1 MGAVGAS
8 SVRAPMTDA
17 PLIICFSGRIGS
29 GKSSVTEALSQAFGW
44 PRAGFGDYLRQR
56 IADEGGDPSSRQAL
70 QDLGQ
75 LLVETDPDA
84 FCAAVLN
91 FGGHQ
96 QGYNLLVDGI
106 RHVDVYHRVVRLTAP
121 SLVRLIHLEA
131 DDSHIRDRVA
141 TRLNEAS
148 DLSRA
153 EGHRVEA
160 DLAES
165 LPSIADL
172 VINANSSLHLVL
184 AECVDAFASFGVPS
198 VSIDAARKCLS
209 RIPS

>member
-1 MGAVGAS
+1 MGSVSAS
-8 SVRAPMTDA
+8 TVRAAMIDA

-29 GKSSVTEALSQAFGW
+29 GKSSVTDALSQAFGW
-44 PRAGFGDYLRQR
+44 SRAGFGDYLRHR
-56 IADEGGDPSSRQAL
+56 VADEGGDASSRQAL

-84 FCAAVLN
+84 FCLAVLK
-91 FGGHQ
+91 FGGYQ

-106 RHVDVYHRVVRLTAP
+106 RHVDIYRRVVRLTAP

-131 DDSHIRDRVA
+131 DDSHVRDRVA
-141 TRLNEAS
+141 TRLNEAG

-160 DLAES
+160 DLTQS
-165 LPSIADL
+165 LPSIAD
-172 VINANSSLHLVL
+172 VIINANNSLDVVL
-184 AECVDAFASFGVPS
+184 AECVDTFEKFGVPEAT
-198 VSIDAARKCLS
+198 VHAARKSLAAIS
-209 RIPS
+209 S